1 MGGGG
6 GEVGV
11 AGGRKAGA
19 VSAAS
24 MGAMLIA
31 MLAAPGCFRG
41 SPQPAIVPTSAVGR
55 VSQPTSHT
63 VQSGETIYRIA
74 KRYGVSVGR
83 LMAANQIDDP
93 RLLRAGQIL
102 VIPGGYRYPSNA
114 QSNGTLASMYPLE
127 RSPRQFTWPVR
138 AGVLSSGYGVRN
150 GVMHDGID
158 ISAPAGTPVVAAD
171 DGVVIYAGALKG
183 YGNIVIVRHDNR
195 YVTVYAHNEY
205 NLVRDGNR
213 VVRGQQVGLVGASGR
228 TTGANLHFEVRRDN
242 LARNPLS
249 HLPAVDDTPGIV
261 FAGGGGS

>member
-11 AGGRKAGA
+11 AGERKAGA

-31 MLAAPGCFRG
+31 ILAAPGCFRT
-41 SPQPAIVPTSAVGR
+41 SPQPAIAPTPAGS

-63 VQSGETIYRIA
+63 VRSGETIYRIA
-74 KRYGVSVGR
+74 KLYGMSVGR

-93 RLLRAGQIL
+93 RLLRVGQIL
-102 VIPGGYRYPSNA
+102 VIPGGYRYGSNA
-114 QSNGTLASMYPLE
+114 QSNGTLASMYPIE

-158 ISAPAGTPVVAAD
+158 ISAPTGTPVVAAD
-171 DGVVIYAGALKG
+171 DGAVIYSGALKG

-205 NLVRDGNR
+205 NLVREGAR
-213 VVRGQQVGLVGASGR
+213 VVRGQQVGVVGASGR